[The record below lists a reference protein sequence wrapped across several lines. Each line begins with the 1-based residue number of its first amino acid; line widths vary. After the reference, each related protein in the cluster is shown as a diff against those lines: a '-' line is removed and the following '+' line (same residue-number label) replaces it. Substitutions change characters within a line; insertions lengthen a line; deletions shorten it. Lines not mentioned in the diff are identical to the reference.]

1 MTEQKK
7 IRHSEYYNLQ
17 EVFDKLYAHSKQGEV
32 FTRAYLK
39 TKSCTKGTL
48 MI

>member
-1 MTEQKK
+1 MATRYKELYSSVYSK
-7 IRHSEYYNLQ
+7 IKDYD
-17 EVFDKLYAHSKQGEV
+17 FI
-32 FTRAYLK
+32 RAYLK